1 MPEFNLIPEVGPGQI
16 STVVI
21 GVLMVL
27 SPFIALAKKIK
38 G

>member
-1 MPEFNLIPEVGPGQI
+1 MPEFNLIPEGGPGQI
-16 STVVI
+16 LTVFI
-21 GVLMVL
+21 GVLVVL